1 MSTLTFQTNPAEY
14 RHWKF
19 RVEGPLAYLDMDVE
33 QEDGEDEAN
42 YQRKLNSYDIHVDIE
57 LADAVERLRF
67 EYPEVKVVVM
77 GSAKERIFCAGANIF
92 MLAGSSHPFKV
103 NFCKFTNE
111 TRLGIEDASANS
123 GLKFIAAVNGTASGG
138 GYELALACDEILLI
152 DDRSSAVSFPE
163 VPLLGVLPGTG
174 GLTRVVDKRMVRRD
188 LADVFSTTAEGVRGK
203 RAVQWGLVDAVY
215 PKSRF
220 EEEVAGRAQALAA
233 EGPNRDGAGVDL
245 PHIVPTE
252 DDGGFQYEYVSLKV
266 DGDARTAT
274 LQISGPESS
283 GPESAEDIRKL
294 GAQWWPLK
302 AFRELDDALLRL
314 RFNHLEAGLILLET
328 RGDASVIASFDK
340 ILHEQGDGDWF
351 IGEVRT
357 KMKRVLKRLDLMAR
371 TVFALADADSC
382 FGGSFLELALAA
394 DRIYMLDS
402 PDDEVFMQVG
412 PLSSGAFP
420 MSNGLTRLQTRFLGH
435 GDALEAVLSTE
446 GPVNAEEAMDLG
458 LVTFAPDDLD
468 WDDEIRL
475 VVEERASYSPDALTG
490 MEASLRFVGPETME
504 TKIFGRLSA
513 WQNWIF
519 QRPNAVGGQGALSL
533 YGRPERAVFDWR
545 RT

>member
-1 MSTLTFQTNPAEY
+1 MSDLTFQTHPDTY
-14 RHWKF
+14 QHWQF
-19 RVEGPLAYLDMDVE
+19 RVEGPIAYLNMDVE
-33 QEDGEDEAN
+33 QEDGEDAAE

-57 LADAVERLRF
+57 LADAVERVRF
-67 EYPEVKVVVM
+67 EYPEVKVVVV
-77 GSAKERIFCAGANIF
+77 GSAKDRIFCAGANIF

-111 TRLGIEDASANS
+111 TRLGIEDASEHT
-123 GLKFIAAVNGTASGG
+123 GVKFIAAVNGTASGG

-174 GLTRVVDKRMVRRD
+174 GLTRVVDKRKVRRD

-203 RAVQWGLVDAVY
+203 RAVQWGLVDALY

-220 EEEVAGRAQALAA
+220 DEEVAKRADALVAA
-233 EGPNRDGAGVDL
+233 GTDRTGTGVAL
-245 PHIVPTE
+245 TPIEPAI
-252 DDGGFQYEYVSLKV
+252 DGGVFQYEHVTLTL

-274 LQISGPESS
+274 IEMRGPETA
-283 GPESAEDIRKL
+283 SATSADTIREE
-294 GAQWWPLK
+294 GANWWPLK

-314 RFNHLEAGLILLET
+314 RFNHLDVGLVLLET
-328 RGDASVIASFDK
+328 RGDADVLASYDAV
-340 ILHEQGDGDWF
+340 LADRADEDWF
-351 IGEVRT
+351 IRETRT
-357 KMKRVLKRLDLMAR
+357 KVKRVLKRLDLTAR
-371 TVFALADADSC
+371 TVFALAGVDSC
-382 FGGSFLELALAA
+382 FSGVFLELALAA
-394 DRIYMLDS
+394 DRVYMLDS
-402 PDDEVFMQVG
+402 PDDEVFLNVG
-412 PLSSGAFP
+412 PLSAGHLP
-420 MSNGLTRLQTRFLGH
+420 MSNGLSRLETRFLGTPESV
-435 GDALEAVLSTE
+435 GDVLAVSEPIDAETALE
-446 GPVNAEEAMDLG
+446 LG

-490 MEASLRFVGPETME
+490 MEASLRFAGPETME

-519 QRPNAVGGQGALSL
+519 QRPNAVGDQGALSL